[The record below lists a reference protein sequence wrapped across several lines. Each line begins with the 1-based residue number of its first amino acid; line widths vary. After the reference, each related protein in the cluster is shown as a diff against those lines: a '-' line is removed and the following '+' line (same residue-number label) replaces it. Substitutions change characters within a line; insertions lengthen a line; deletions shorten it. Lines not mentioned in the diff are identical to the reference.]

1 MSDPKQELRLHEIPG
16 PPLYKLV
23 DEEGADAFMEA
34 EVGDEPAT
42 VGVLF
47 ENESLARELSEDAEE
62 HGMDALSG
70 LDPRPLPDW
79 GSVGVF
85 ASAGED
91 YVLVVSEKG
100 TGLFYAEDVAHHAA
114 EADGGM
120 RFPIYILADE
130 RGEAPLITVETDAG
144 DVLVTALFTSTE
156 KARAFREA
164 AGHLDLPDGLGV
176 IDDADGLVRHSRIA
190 EEAGVE
196 YAVFDPETGLT
207 EAIPI
212 EEMMRDTYER

>member
-23 DEEGADAFMEA
+23 DEEGVDTFVEA
-34 EVGDEPAT
+34 EVGDEHAT

-47 ENESLARELSEDAEE
+47 ENESLARELSEGAEE
-62 HGMDALSG
+62 HGMDVLSG

-79 GSVGVF
+79 GAVGIF

-91 YVLVVSEKG
+91 YVLVVSENG
-100 TGLFYAEDVAHHAA
+100 TGLFYAEDVAYYAA
-114 EADGGM
+114 EADGEM
-120 RFPIYILADE
+120 KFPIYILADE
-130 RGEAPLITVETDAG
+130 RGTAPLITVETDPG
-144 DVLVTALFTSTE
+144 EVLVTALFTSTE

-190 EEAGVE
+190 EEAGAE

-212 EEMMRDTYER
+212 EEMMREPDER